1 MRFHGLPEPPL
12 PRVCSAKHLEKQVGH
27 GFLGWNHRENPI
39 VELVA
44 LAVSEDEEQ
53 VIALIHAENETDKF
67 VGTSAVSAVWFN
79 ELFEEHT
86 LVRGAPEDIR
96 SLAIVPC
103 RLFEGARPSRP
114 TTPLMTELLA
124 LDRQGFARNLAHKW
138 FQRGRPV
145 RKTQQFFI
153 ALLKS
158 NDSDIK
164 KLANEGLELL
174 ASALSNRNI
183 PPLLKRHIAEVCL
196 AIGRI
201 PQEDLRPNSSDDKP
215 DTDC

>member
-1 MRFHGLPEPPL
+1 
-12 PRVCSAKHLEKQVGH
+12 
-27 GFLGWNHRENPI
+27 
-39 VELVA
+39 
-44 LAVSEDEEQ
+44 
-53 VIALIHAENETDKF
+53 
-67 VGTSAVSAVWFN
+67 
-79 ELFEEHT
+79 
-86 LVRGAPEDIR
+86 
-96 SLAIVPC
+96 
-103 RLFEGARPSRP
+103 
-114 TTPLMTELLA
+114 
-124 LDRQGFARNLAHKW
+124 
-138 FQRGRPV
+138 V

>member
-27 GFLGWNHRENPI
+27 GFLGWDHRDNLI
-39 VELVA
+39 VEVVA
-44 LAVSEDEEQ
+44 LAVSEDEKQ
-53 VIALIHAENETDKF
+53 VMALIHAENETDKF
-67 VGTSAVSAVWFN
+67 VGTSAVSAAWYH

-86 LVRGAPEDIR
+86 FVRGAPNDIR
-96 SLAIVPC
+96 ALAIVPC
-103 RLFEGARPSRP
+103 LLFEGARPTLP
-114 TTPLMTELLA
+114 TTPLVTELLA

-158 NDSDIK
+158 NDSDVK

-174 ASALSNRNI
+174 ASALSSRNI
-183 PPLLKRHIAEVCL
+183 PPVLKRRIAEVCL

-201 PQEDLRPNSSDDKP
+201 PQEDLRPNFP
-215 DTDC
+215 DE